1 MVLLKWFLFC
11 GNMNFLGWVGGSGK
25 TKLTLGRLGPW
36 LIMSDDDE

>member
-1 MVLLKWFLFC
+1 
-11 GNMNFLGWVGGSGK
+11 MNFLGSVGGSVK